1 MLSRDEYE
9 YVGQCRHCN
18 REIWEGDGEYY
29 EFFSM
34 MNNCHETYCS
44 ECADLLRDQIQYEK
58 YEYEDEEITDEEAE
72 ILLEEYKEI
81 A

>member
-1 MLSRDEYE
+1 MSR
-9 YVGQCRHCN
+9 
-18 REIWEGDGEYY
+18 
-29 EFFSM
+29 
-34 MNNCHETYCS
+34 CHETYCS

-58 YEYEDEEITDEEAE
+58 KEYEDEEITDEEAE